1 MSTVSGC
8 IKTFPR
14 ATAVRTVLAFLVT
27 STILALPFSSRWD
40 IAVIKG
46 RSFRHFQG
54 KQTIRKNFHHL

>member
-1 MSTVSGC
+1 
-8 IKTFPR
+8 
-14 ATAVRTVLAFLVT
+14 VLAFLVT

-54 KQTIRKNFHHL
+54 KQTIQKKFPLSLA